1 MGKKPKPVSLLIL
14 YAGTMIFCILCIIST
29 SCQTTGITY
38 EPTWESLKQHPVPE
52 WFRDAKFGIYTHWGP
67 RAVPAYGTGWY
78 PNYMYTP
85 GSPTYEYH
93 KETFG
98 DPLEFGFKD
107 FIPMFNGEKFNADE
121 WADLFKQAGA
131 QFAGPLAEHHDGF
144 AMWDSDLSKWDAAD
158 MGPQRD
164 IVGELARAVK
174 KRGMKFIC
182 SFHHAFKWKYYEP
195 SFTPDKRY
203 DTQDPKYAGID
214 GLYPPPHEKG
224 APESKEYLENWEA
237 KMKEVVDK
245 YQPDYLY
252 YDFGWR
258 EPTFEEYKKSFIAY
272 YYNKAE
278 KWGKEVVLTY
288 KDEHLPLGVGVLDL
302 ERHRMDTLAE
312 WPWATDTSV
321 DWRAWFYIKDPEYKS
336 VNRLVDVLVD
346 IVSKNGNLLLNIGP
360 RPDGTIPNEQKE
372 LLLGIGEW
380 LDVNGEAIYETR
392 PWLIYGEGA
401 AGAEQATIDEDDDER
416 EYTAEDIRFTAKNGF
431 LYAIALDWPAG
442 GIVTIRS
449 LGSESELYTE
459 QIRSVSMLGS
469 NSKLGWSRDEEG
481 LKIKLPLDKPCEHA
495 VAFKIR

>member
-1 MGKKPKPVSLLIL
+1 
-14 YAGTMIFCILCIIST
+14 
-29 SCQTTGITY
+29 
-38 EPTWESLKQHPVPE
+38 
-52 WFRDAKFGIYTHWGP
+52 
-67 RAVPAYGTGWY
+67 
-78 PNYMYTP
+78 
-85 GSPTYEYH
+85 
-93 KETFG
+93 
-98 DPLEFGFKD
+98 
-107 FIPMFNGEKFNADE
+107 
-121 WADLFKQAGA
+121 
-131 QFAGPLAEHHDGF
+131 
-144 AMWDSDLSKWDAAD
+144 
-158 MGPQRD
+158 
-164 IVGELARAVK
+164 
-174 KRGMKFIC
+174 
-182 SFHHAFKWKYYEP
+182 
-195 SFTPDKRY
+195 
-203 DTQDPKYAGID
+203 
-214 GLYPPPHEKG
+214 
-224 APESKEYLENWEA
+224 
-237 KMKEVVDK
+237 MKEVVDK

-258 EPTFEEYKKSFIAY
+258 EPAFEEYKKSFIAY

-278 KWGKEVVLTY
+278 EWGKEVVLTY

-416 EYTAEDIRFTAKNGF
+416 QYTAEDIRFTAKDGF